1 MRHRLGA
8 ALLAAAVVVPLAFG
22 AAAHAAPSGVHTPAP
37 GGVGVGDPIYP
48 TLGNSGYDVRH
59 YDIGFRYDPSTQDFT
74 ARTVI
79 EARATQALSS
89 FSLDFDGHTVDRVT
103 VNGAA
108 AQVSR
113 DGRKLFVTPASSV
126 AYRHPFRTVVTYHG
140 NIHDRLVGLQGWV
153 YPSDGGFATAAQASR
168 AEDIYPCNDHPID
181 KATFT
186 FRLTAPDGWTAAANG
201 SQVGSVSANGQTTST
216 FVLRYPM
223 ATELTGMSVTRSTLV
238 TGTGPHGI
246 RLRSYVPAG
255 QEAKYGP
262 IVNSSG
268 AQIAWLEDQ
277 LGVRY
282 PYDTYGLQI
291 VVSGYGDALENQT
304 LSLFGPNWF
313 TGTSYPNTMVHELA
327 HQWFGDSVTPTMWRD
342 AWLNE
347 GPAMFF
353 QYRYAAQ
360 HGGTPVEDVMRGIY
374 AKDGGW
380 RTSLGPPGATNGLG
394 GSNIYDGAAL
404 VLYAL
409 QSKVGPTTTKRILA
423 DWLRANRQ
431 GNGTTEGFVELATR
445 VSHDSTVDGFL
456 RHWLF
461 DPTTPPMP
469 GHPDWT

>member
-1 MRHRLGA
+1 
-8 ALLAAAVVVPLAFG
+8 
-22 AAAHAAPSGVHTPAP
+22 
-37 GGVGVGDPIYP
+37 
-48 TLGNSGYDVRH
+48 
-59 YDIGFRYDPSTQDFT
+59 
-74 ARTVI
+74 
-79 EARATQALSS
+79 
-89 FSLDFDGHTVDRVT
+89 
-103 VNGAA
+103 
-108 AQVSR
+108 
-113 DGRKLFVTPASSV
+113 
-126 AYRHPFRTVVTYHG
+126 
-140 NIHDRLVGLQGWV
+140 
-153 YPSDGGFATAAQASR
+153 
-168 AEDIYPCNDHPID
+168 
-181 KATFT
+181 
-186 FRLTAPDGWTAAANG
+186 
-201 SQVGSVSANGQTTST
+201 
-216 FVLRYPM
+216 
-223 ATELTGMSVTRSTLV
+223 
-238 TGTGPHGI
+238 
-246 RLRSYVPAG
+246 
-255 QEAKYGP
+255 
-262 IVNSSG
+262 
-268 AQIAWLEDQ
+268 
-277 LGVRY
+277 
-282 PYDTYGLQI
+282 
-291 VVSGYGDALENQT
+291 
-304 LSLFGPNWF
+304 
-313 TGTSYPNTMVHELA
+313 
-327 HQWFGDSVTPTMWRD
+327 MWRD